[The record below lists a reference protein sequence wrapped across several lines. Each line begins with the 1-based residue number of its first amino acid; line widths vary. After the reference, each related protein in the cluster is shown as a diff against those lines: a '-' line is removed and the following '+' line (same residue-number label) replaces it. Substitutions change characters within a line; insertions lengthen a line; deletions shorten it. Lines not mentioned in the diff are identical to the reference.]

1 METFLKID
9 TSIVCICFL
18 MSITFYIL
26 KHMPKNMPTM
36 KLLTATVLLNTMG
49 LIIEAFSI
57 YVIDY
62 ANIAL
67 KEMAYFFYFLSNILY
82 FLTVFVWS
90 NFIYAYAKGNKK
102 PTKTWLT
109 LITLPCIAGG
119 ILQIL
124 NFKSNI
130 LFYIDEQNNLVRGK
144 FFILFVL
151 CIASYLVINLVILQK
166 NKKRLTKSEYVT
178 LTMFQFIPL
187 LGALIYI
194 VVPYGINTIW
204 IYSAYTLI
212 MISLYLNNAMMR
224 FDILTGAWKRA
235 AFDKYTDELSKK
247 NMTDFSVAFLD
258 MDDFKEIND
267 TYGHAVGD
275 KALKK
280 FASLASSALGDGD
293 ILVRYGGDE
302 FLLFFNTKDMTKV
315 NKTLEKMQNKVEEF
329 NKKNI
334 DKYKLKYTCKAE
346 AYDENVYRTISELI
360 HFVDSEMYKEKA
372 LKKKK
377 RKMLGI

>member
-26 KHMPKNMPTM
+26 KHMPKNLPTM
-36 KLLTATVLLNTMG
+36 KLFTTTILLNVMG

-57 YVIDY
+57 YLFDF
-62 ANIAL
+62 ADNIL
-67 KEMAYFFYFLSNILY
+67 KEMVYFFYFLTNILY
-82 FLTVFVWS
+82 FITVLVWS
-90 NFIYAYAKGNKK
+90 SFIYAYARGNKK
-102 PTKTWLT
+102 PTKTWTVLMM
-109 LITLPCIAGG
+109 IPCIIGS
-119 ILQIL
+119 ILQGI

-130 LFYIDEQNNLVRGK
+130 LFYIDSNNKLVRGNYFI
-144 FFILFVL
+144 FFAMCV
-151 CIASYLVINLVILQK
+151 ASYLILNLIVIFK
-166 NKKRLTKSEYVT
+166 NKKKLTKSEFET
-178 LTMFQFIPL
+178 LTFFQFVPI
-187 LGALIYI
+187 LGGIIHLS
-194 VVPYGINTIW
+194 VPNGINTVW

-212 MISLYLNNAMMR
+212 MVSLYLNNAMMR
-224 FDILTGAWKRA
+224 FDVLTGAWKRV

-247 NMTDFSVAFLD
+247 DYMNFSIAFLD

-267 TYGHAVGD
+267 TYGHAIGD

-280 FASLASSALGDGD
+280 FASLSTSILGDGD

-302 FLLFFNTKDMTKV
+302 FLLFFNTKDLNIVEEKL
-315 NKTLEKMQNKVEEF
+315 KKMQETVEEF
-329 NKKNI
+329 NKINP

-346 AYDENVYRTISELI
+346 SYNPNIYRTISELI

-377 RKMLGI
+377 RKMLGV